1 MNKKQKLEK
10 LYSFRGMDKYAV
22 FGKAQSGIIHTN
34 EDQQQ
39 IINNILDNCC
49 KELVIEIESVQKP
62 TKSSLKDI
70 ITKCMQSIANAEVNT
85 ENKDFGYHLC
95 YFLAEKIGL
104 DIWRYS
110 DTKIWGYWKIENGS
124 VKTVKRIR
132 KSNK

>member
-1 MNKKQKLEK
+1 MNKRQKLEK
-10 LYSFRGMDKYAV
+10 LYSFKGMDKYAV
-22 FGKAQSGIIHTN
+22 FGKAQPGIINAN

-39 IINNILDNCC
+39 IINDILDNCC

-70 ITKCMQSIANAEVNT
+70 ITKCMQNIANAEVNT

-95 YFLAEKIGL
+95 YFLAEKTGL
-104 DIWRYS
+104 DIWRNS
-110 DTKIWGYWKIENGS
+110 DTKIWGYWKIEDGI
-124 VKTVKRIR
+124 VKTVKRMR